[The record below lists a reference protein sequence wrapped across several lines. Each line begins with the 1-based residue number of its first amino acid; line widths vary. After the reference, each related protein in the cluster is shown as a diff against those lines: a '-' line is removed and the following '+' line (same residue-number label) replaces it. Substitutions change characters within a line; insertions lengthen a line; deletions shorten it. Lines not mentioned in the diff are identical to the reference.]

1 MYECRNYRCRRTVAE
16 PRILPL
22 PDGWTS
28 IVCPHCDAVMQ
39 LVSSPDIGSGGY
51 FNGLR
56 PSRAN
61 DQAYDA
67 EARGQLRVLSEELTG
82 VR

>member
-28 IVCPHCDAVMQ
+28 VVCPHCAAVMQ
-39 LVSSPDIGSGGY
+39 LVYGDPVEAVELVAAETPD
-51 FNGLR
+51 L
-56 PSRAN
+56 
-61 DQAYDA
+61 
-67 EARGQLRVLSEELTG
+67 GQTG
-82 VR
+82 

>member
-28 IVCPHCDAVMQ
+28 IVCPYCDAVMQ
-39 LVSSPDIGSGGY
+39 LVYGDP
-51 FNGLR
+51 
-56 PSRAN
+56 
-61 DQAYDA
+61 A
-67 EARGQLRVLSEELTG
+67 EAVELVAAETPDLRQTG
-82 VR
+82 